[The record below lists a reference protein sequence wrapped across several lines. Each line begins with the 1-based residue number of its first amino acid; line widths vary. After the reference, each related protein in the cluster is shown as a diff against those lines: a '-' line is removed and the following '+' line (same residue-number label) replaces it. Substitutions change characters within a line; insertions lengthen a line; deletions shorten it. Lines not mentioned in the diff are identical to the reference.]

1 MRAPLPAPILPR
13 TIAASTPSAPQLRR
27 PPTRIIWK
35 LPLAVAAA
43 AIVAACSESS
53 TLPSGPSTNV
63 ASTIVAST
71 HSQPLYDIADLGTLG
86 GSFSIAFDVSDA
98 GEVTGAATVPGE
110 YQHGFRWV
118 RGQMMDVGTLEGSGT
133 GLNAQAAGRAG
144 REVVSILSEVSAPD
158 PLDEN
163 FCGFGTGL
171 LCRAGVWRNGVMTAL
186 PGLGGNNAAALTM
199 NGQGQIVGLA
209 EDGVLD
215 GSCMAPQK
223 SHFQAVTWE
232 QGRIQVL
239 PPLPGDEVAMAVRNN
254 DNGQVVG
261 TSGLCSNTTFGG
273 SGSGAHAVLW
283 DHGKPIDLGNLG
295 DPNSSFA
302 AAVNDKGEVFGAAG
316 LLDGSLHP
324 FLWTKTTGIQD
335 LGLMTS
341 DPMDRQNTPFN
352 ANDQGQMV
360 GASCDVAFELCRGYL
375 WQDHVYTDLNSLLP
389 PDAPLYIVAPLA
401 INQAGQI
408 AGLAVDLSTF
418 EAHAF
423 LATPRPGTSNTKVP
437 HAARGATPPRL
448 SASVRQLLRRRGVEG
463 AR

>member
-1 MRAPLPAPILPR
+1 MRAPLPVLIHPR
-13 TIAASTPSAPQLRR
+13 TIVATTPPAPQLRR
-27 PPTRIIWK
+27 SPTRIIWK

-43 AIVAACSESS
+43 IVVGCSESPS
-53 TLPSGPSTNV
+53 LPSGPSTSV
-63 ASTIVAST
+63 ASTTVVAST

-86 GSFSIAFDVSDA
+86 GSFSIAFDISDA

-118 RGQMMDVGTLEGSGT
+118 RGHMVDVGTLEGSRT

-144 REVVSILSEVSAPD
+144 REAVSILSEISAAD
-158 PLDEN
+158 PLGED

-171 LCRAGVWRNGVMTAL
+171 LCRAGVWRNGVLTPL

-199 NGQGQIVGLA
+199 NSQGQIVGLA

-215 GSCMAPQK
+215 GSCMTPQK
-223 SHFQAVTWE
+223 SHFQAVAWE
-232 QGRIQVL
+232 QGRIRVL

-261 TSGLCSNTTFGG
+261 TSGLCSNTAFGG
-273 SGSGAHAVLW
+273 AGSGAHAVLW
-283 DHGKPIDLGNLG
+283 DHGTPIDLGNLG
-295 DPNSSFA
+295 DPNSGFA
-302 AAVNDKGEVFGAAG
+302 AAINNKGEVFGAAG
-316 LLDGSLHP
+316 FPDGSLHP
-324 FLWTKTTGIQD
+324 FLWTKMTGMRD

-389 PDAPLYIVAPLA
+389 PDASLYIVAPLA

-423 LATPRPGTSNTKVP
+423 LATPRPGTSYANVP

-448 SASVRQLLRRRGVEG
+448 SATVRQLLRRRGVEG